1 MRPWQQAKPG
11 KIHIMSEAMKN
22 VEGNRKIQMCCCAQ
36 VMRVLLFRGPSSQV
50 ICQAAD
56 SGSLNGQA
64 CGLWIKEPISTVALY
79 SLSSF

>member
-36 VMRVLLFRGPSSQV
+36 VMSVAVSWTILSSNL
-50 ICQAAD
+50 
-56 SGSLNGQA
+56 SGSRQR
-64 CGLWIKEPISTVALY
+64 ISERAGVWPLD
-79 SLSSF
+79 